1 MNSIISATLDVVD
14 YIINDKLEKLASTVE
29 SLSEDAKKA
38 YIPSMEETIDMPERD
53 FGVVLWHPTLGTFNK
68 FAMNEPGIT
77 EININLLASNM
88 AVMPDEV
95 VKVASA
101 NLTCAAKK
109 FGINIPESLEK
120 TASKKFVKNIV
131 DIREIDEAAFVTK
144 IAKYEQQIFA
154 LPSEKKYP
162 INNKEEI
169 IKAAEYFDRNNNI
182 FSLETK
188 KEYIENLLKV
198 GEQRKISFDK
208 YPSIEKYA
216 ILRPDVFNDEFQYH
230 ITSRVSFLKES
241 QLDFKELYLDLLK
254 RSKEIGTEK
263 TAAVLAVLD
272 NKSGI
277 AVNYGRG
284 LEDPMISTFGIKKEA
299 GVTFD
304 GNVVTLGKLK
314 SIPNADLTAVIG
326 NSAIKEL
333 KGKDGLAVFNSLP
346 KPVKQEVLSLIK

>member
-14 YIINDKLEKLASTVE
+14 YIINDKLEKLASAVE
-29 SLSEDAKKA
+29 SLSENAKKA
-38 YIPSMEETIDMPERD
+38 YIPSLEETNDMSEKD
-53 FGVVLWHPTLGTFNK
+53 FGLVLWHPTLGTFNK

-88 AVMPDEV
+88 DTMPDEV
-95 VKVASA
+95 VKVASK

-109 FGINIPESLEK
+109 FGISIPESLEK
-120 TASKKFVKNIV
+120 MASNKFVKNIV
-131 DIREIDEAAFVTK
+131 DIQRIDEPSFITK
-144 IAKYEQQIFA
+144 VAKFEQQIFA

-169 IKAAEYFDRNNNI
+169 IKAAEYFSRNHDA
-182 FSLETK
+182 FTLETK
-188 KEYIENLLKV
+188 KEYIDNLLKV
-198 GEQRKISFDK
+198 AEQRKISLDK
-208 YPSIEKYA
+208 YPAIEKYA
-216 ILRPDVFNDEFQYH
+216 ILSTDVFNDELQYH
-230 ITSRVSFLKES
+230 VSSRISFLKEA
-241 QLDFKELYLDLLK
+241 QADFKELYLDLLR
-254 RSKEIGTEK
+254 RSKELGTEK
-263 TAAVLAVLD
+263 TAAVLTVLD
-272 NKSGI
+272 TRSGI

-284 LEDPMISTFGIKKEA
+284 IEDPMISTYGVKKEA
-299 GVTFD
+299 AVGFE

-314 SIPNADLTAVIG
+314 SIPDADLTAIIG